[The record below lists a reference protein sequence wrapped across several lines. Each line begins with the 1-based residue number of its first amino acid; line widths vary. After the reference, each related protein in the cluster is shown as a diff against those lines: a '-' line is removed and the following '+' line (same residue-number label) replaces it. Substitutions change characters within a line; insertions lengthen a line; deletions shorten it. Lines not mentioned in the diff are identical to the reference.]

1 MSGRSG
7 VLCALVVVTACGHP
21 ARPGPPP
28 SNRPNTPPPPPVAP
42 AGEAV
47 LAWPVARFT
56 PVQIAEVKSCDTE
69 KLASTRYP
77 KTMPPAAMPA
87 AFTPTTPCDQAT
99 LAAACGAR
107 VGDEEEVPAPCVTAY
122 RAAVKANPA
131 FAFARGLIGAYFGK
145 VAIVAAPP
153 ATRRPLAS
161 VVFQY
166 TWGGLGD
173 PVEWTI
179 TATDLATKPAIAV
192 TGKNAKKAAWSPAV
206 AADIAALA
214 PALTSFLPIPKPLNA
229 VDCTDNYPEWTA
241 TFTFDDGTKLELTT
255 NRSNLLGLGGPW
267 QTTIAG
273 VTYLQLGPDLVRALV
288 KLIKTLD
295 LPIGEPMGA
304 MCRGY
309 DLQREVFGG

>member
-1 MSGRSG
+1 MSVQSR
-7 VLCALVVVTACGHP
+7 VLCALVVVIACGHP
-21 ARPGPPP
+21 ASPPPP
-28 SNRPNTPPPPPVAP
+28 SNRPAGPPAPAVAP
-42 AGEAV
+42 AGDAV
-47 LAWPVARFT
+47 LGWPVARFT

-69 KLASTRYP
+69 KLASARYP
-77 KTMPPAAMPA
+77 KTMALAAMPG
-87 AFTPTTPCDQAT
+87 AFAPATACDQAT

-107 VGDEEEVPAPCVTAY
+107 VGDDEDVPAPCLTAY

-161 VVFQY
+161 VVLAY

-173 PVEWTI
+173 AVEWTI
-179 TATDLATKPAIAV
+179 TAKDLASKPAIAV
-192 TGKNAKKAAWSPAV
+192 TGKSAKKAAWSPEI
-206 AADIAALA
+206 AADVAGLA
-214 PALTSFLPIPKPLNA
+214 TALTSFLPIPKLLAA

-241 TFTFDDGTKLELTT
+241 TFTFDDGSKLELTT
-255 NRSNLLGLGGPW
+255 NGSNLLGLGGPW

-273 VTYLQLGPDLVRALV
+273 VTYLQLGPDLVRAIV
-288 KLIKTLD
+288 KLIKALD
-295 LPIGEPMGA
+295 LPIGEPMGQ